1 MEDKTMKKTYITPVT
16 KAINVETV
24 QMLATSVGVQIVE
37 GEYDGQFNAPGL
49 NLTANDDFFNFINQ

>member
-1 MEDKTMKKTYITPVT
+1 MKKTYITPVT

-37 GEYDGQFNAPGL
+37 GEYKGEFNAPGL